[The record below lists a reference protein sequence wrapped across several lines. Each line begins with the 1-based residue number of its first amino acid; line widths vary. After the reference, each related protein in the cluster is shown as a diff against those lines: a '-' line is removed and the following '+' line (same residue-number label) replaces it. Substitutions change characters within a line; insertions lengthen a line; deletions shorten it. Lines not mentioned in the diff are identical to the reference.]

1 MAQQLGLEG
10 GDARVANSHL
20 RDLRKFLK
28 SKAKREEYTGPR
40 IVSYPANP
48 EELKGMLGEEL
59 YMQWHETAYA
69 SEAPLGDSCVSPMAP
84 MIPLRTTNRA
94 LRAGDTAAPAQA
106 TTVAAPAMDPM
117 QMLLRFMQG
126 LQQQPSQEPVLP
138 GLQILKNQFAGP
150 SASTVQQSLPAPS
163 PQAPSPQDS
172 PPVEPPLAAIP
183 LPPAPSM
190 SAQEQ
195 AEAFSNALKSRE
207 LSKKE
212 AKVQFSHVVETVQE
226 DGMRSTEELRDK
238 SDLPK
243 QRCKAKASPKAKAK
257 ASPKPKAKAATKAK
271 AAAKAAAKAEI
282 QPAGET
288 YHAGDFNKL
297 RLDYIKRKRDE
308 SGISYKEAQQLWM
321 TCDER
326 KRLIE
331 TLSPAEQKKRRF
343 V

>member
-1 MAQQLGLEG
+1 
-10 GDARVANSHL
+10 
-20 RDLRKFLK
+20 
-28 SKAKREEYTGPR
+28 
-40 IVSYPANP
+40 
-48 EELKGMLGEEL
+48 
-59 YMQWHETAYA
+59 
-69 SEAPLGDSCVSPMAP
+69 
-84 MIPLRTTNRA
+84 
-94 LRAGDTAAPAQA
+94 
-106 TTVAAPAMDPM
+106 
-117 QMLLRFMQG
+117 
-126 LQQQPSQEPVLP
+126 
-138 GLQILKNQFAGP
+138 
-150 SASTVQQSLPAPS
+150 
-163 PQAPSPQDS
+163 
-172 PPVEPPLAAIP
+172 
-183 LPPAPSM
+183 M

-243 QRCKAKASPKAKAK
+243 QSCKAKASPKAKAK

-271 AAAKAAAKAEI
+271 AAAKAAAKAEM

-308 SGISYKEAQQLWM
+308 SGISYKEAHQLWM

-331 TLSPAEQKKRRF
+331 TISPAEQKKRRF